1 MEDRLDY
8 LFQEWHQLGGA
19 VLLDESNKIT
29 LLRTS
34 EEVLAE
40 STSYCR
46 NSGRLTW
53 VILDWLIRNIK
64 NIDEKRLLQTT
75 KEKGDLSVLGVLC
88 DLAKSRDSN
97 PKYSNIIRSCIPNK
111 KLEVFF
117 HRVARSPLATK
128 MTKDNALEVFSRWNY
143 LCNEVRYLH

>member
-1 MEDRLDY
+1 MEDRIDY

-19 VLLDESNKIT
+19 VLLSESNKIK
-29 LLRTS
+29 LSRTS
-34 EEVLAE
+34 EEVFAE

-53 VILDWLIRNIK
+53 IMLDWLIHNINK
-64 NIDEKRLLQTT
+64 IDETILLQTT

-88 DLAKSRDSN
+88 DLAKSRDSS
-97 PKYSNIIRSCIPNK
+97 PKYNNIIRSCRPNN

-128 MTKDNALEVFSRWNY
+128 LTQDNALEIFSRWNY